1 MSLPIGNLPI
11 ITCAALRALV
21 MLLCVPFLGGLT
33 GCAMVKAKP
42 MKAQRYIETKRG
54 DILTTGEL
62 SASTRQTL
70 NILGLEERFCLAQ
83 PKDCAEELS
92 DADGTSRESGLAAAA
107 EVWMSR
113 ALVVGTT
120 ATGSAHDD
128 KRLSAWL
135 EVARHAYAY
144 LFFTERTPAERGL
157 EERQTQV
164 RDYYNYAV
172 ERVVTTVFAQVKEG
186 NQDAMTTGVL
196 PAPAP
201 WTLMLQLDQVEQ
213 QGRLAIPEAM
223 LPASALRFKGIRNQ
237 YRRDGFGTEMVAVMA
252 DEPVDLEM
260 GEDLAVRPG
269 HVSFMPTPN
278 VTLVLRFDGRSLS
291 EVLGTS
297 AVTLH
302 ALDPLL
308 HTDIAL
314 GSFNVPLAAN
324 YTAGYGVWLAQSG
337 FAGNSLRTLFG
348 MKAGLERPHLFLLQ
362 PYDPQRR
369 VLLLIH
375 GLASSPEAW
384 VTLGND
390 VLGDEALRKHY
401 QIWLMYYPTNLPL
414 AYNHMAVRAT
424 VLRALNHL
432 DPERD
437 DPASR
442 QMVLVG
448 HSMGGVI
455 SRLMVSTTQGDRL
468 WKGLAMDQ
476 LPEGVDP
483 AQVRSEVGPLLT
495 FDFMPEV
502 GAAVFIAAPHRGS
515 PKANGM
521 MAALVRKLSRVPL
534 ALQERYQHTAQIAT
548 DLPDRLPLSIDNLS
562 EGDPFIRAIADLPMR
577 PGLEYHSI
585 IARQKEA
592 GPLGDSSDGVVPYAS
607 AHLDGAMSENIVT
620 HGHSVQENP
629 QAILHLRRIL
639 RRLADQ

>member
-1 MSLPIGNLPI
+1 MSSSIYGPVGSRLLRVL
-11 ITCAALRALV
+11 ALLGCC
-21 MLLCVPFLGGLT
+21 MTFFGGLS

-42 MKAQRYIETKRG
+42 MKAQHYIEAKRG
-54 DILTTGEL
+54 DILTTGQL
-62 SASTRQTL
+62 SGSTRQTL

-83 PKDCAEELS
+83 PRECAQELS
-92 DADGTSRESGLAAAA
+92 QADGASRESGLAAAA
-107 EVWMSR
+107 EVWMAR
-113 ALVVGTT
+113 ALVGRADTSVG
-120 ATGSAHDD
+120 AERDA
-128 KRLSAWL
+128 RLSAWL

-172 ERVVTTVFAQVKEG
+172 ERVVSAVFAHVKQG
-186 NQDAMTTGVL
+186 HQDAMTTGML

-201 WTLMLQLDQVEQ
+201 WTLSLQLDQVEPKD
-213 QGRLAIPEAM
+213 RLAIPEAM

-269 HVSFMPTPN
+269 QVSFMPTPN
-278 VTLVLRFDGRSLS
+278 VTLVLRFGGHSLS
-291 EVLGTS
+291 EVLDTTD
-297 AVTLH
+297 ATLY

-308 HTDIAL
+308 HNDVAL
-314 GSFNVPLAAN
+314 GGFDVPLAAN

-369 VLLLIH
+369 VLLLVH

-384 VTLGND
+384 VNLGND
-390 VLGDEALRKHY
+390 VLGDETLRKQY

-414 AYNHMAVRAT
+414 AYNHMAIRAT
-424 VLRALNHL
+424 VLRTLNHL
-432 DPERD
+432 DPDRN
-437 DPASR
+437 DPASS

-468 WKGLAMDQ
+468 WNALAMDE
-476 LPEGVDP
+476 LPDGVDP
-483 AQVRSEVGPLLT
+483 AQIRAEVGPLLT
-495 FDFMPEV
+495 FDFMPEI
-502 GAAVFIAAPHRGS
+502 GAAVFVAAPHRGS

-534 ALQERYQHTAQIAT
+534 ALQARYQHTAKIAT

-562 EGDPFIRAIADLPMR
+562 QSDPFIKAIADLPIR

-585 IARQKEA
+585 IAREKMA
-592 GPLGDSSDGVVPYAS
+592 GPLLASSDGVVPYTS
-607 AHLDGAMSENIVT
+607 AHLDGALSESIVQ

-629 QAILHLRRIL
+629 QAILLLRRIL
-639 RRLADQ
+639 RRLADR